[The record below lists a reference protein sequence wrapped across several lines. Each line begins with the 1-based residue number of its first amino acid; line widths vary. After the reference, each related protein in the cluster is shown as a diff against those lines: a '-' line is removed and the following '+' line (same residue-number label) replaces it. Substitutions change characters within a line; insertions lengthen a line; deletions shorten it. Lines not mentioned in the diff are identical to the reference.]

1 MVIVEVDRVGSSLL
15 DCPIPLGVCSQ
26 RINEVDREA
35 RIRMAKK
42 TEKTASESDET
53 RLKKKVAAK
62 VAENK
67 SPKGD
72 EALRSL
78 QKRLRRTQRKRRA
91 LALRKKNSASQKTAA
106 PAAK

>member
-1 MVIVEVDRVGSSLL
+1 
-15 DCPIPLGVCSQ
+15 
-26 RINEVDREA
+26 
-35 RIRMAKK
+35 MAK
-42 TEKTASESDET
+42 KTASESDET

-62 VAENK
+62 LADNK
-67 SPKGD
+67 SPKED

-91 LALRKKNSASQKTAA
+91 LALRKKNSSSKKTAA

>member
-1 MVIVEVDRVGSSLL
+1 MT
-15 DCPIPLGVCSQ
+15 
-26 RINEVDREA
+26 
-35 RIRMAKK
+35 KK
-42 TEKTASESDET
+42 TAGESDET

-62 VAENK
+62 LADNK
-67 SPKGD
+67 SPKED

-91 LALRKKNSASQKTAA
+91 LALRKKNSASKKTAA

>member
-1 MVIVEVDRVGSSLL
+1 
-15 DCPIPLGVCSQ
+15 
-26 RINEVDREA
+26 
-35 RIRMAKK
+35 MAKK
-42 TEKTASESDET
+42 TAGESDET

-67 SPKGD
+67 SPKED

-78 QKRLRRTQRKRRA
+78 QKRLRRAQRKRRA

>member
-1 MVIVEVDRVGSSLL
+1 
-15 DCPIPLGVCSQ
+15 
-26 RINEVDREA
+26 
-35 RIRMAKK
+35 MAK
-42 TEKTASESDET
+42 KTASESDET

-67 SPKGD
+67 SPKND

-78 QKRLRRTQRKRRA
+78 QKRLRRVQRKRRA

>member
-1 MVIVEVDRVGSSLL
+1 
-15 DCPIPLGVCSQ
+15 
-26 RINEVDREA
+26 
-35 RIRMAKK
+35 MAKK
-42 TEKTASESDET
+42 TTGESDET

-62 VAENK
+62 LADNK
-67 SPKGD
+67 SPKED

-91 LALRKKNSASQKTAA
+91 LALRKKNASSKKTAA

>member
-1 MVIVEVDRVGSSLL
+1 
-15 DCPIPLGVCSQ
+15 
-26 RINEVDREA
+26 
-35 RIRMAKK
+35 MAKN
-42 TEKTASESDET
+42 TASESDET

-67 SPKGD
+67 SPKED

-78 QKRLRRTQRKRRA
+78 QKRLRRVQRKRRA

>member
-1 MVIVEVDRVGSSLL
+1 
-15 DCPIPLGVCSQ
+15 
-26 RINEVDREA
+26 
-35 RIRMAKK
+35 MAKK
-42 TEKTASESDET
+42 TAGESDET

-62 VAENK
+62 VAESK

-78 QKRLRRTQRKRRA
+78 QKRLRRAQRKRRA